1 VYRLIH
7 GDLRARALQIKELR
21 VLDTAR
27 HSLIDGCRYRILA
40 TGMPHSQRI
49 QVVSIVS
56 VALLTGAALAVIAAQ
71 SPPKPTAAMV
81 VYKSAT

>member
-21 VLDTAR
+21 VLDTAL
-27 HSLIDGCRYRILA
+27 HSLIDRCRYRIPA
-40 TGMPHSQRI
+40 TGMPQSQRTQI
-49 QVVSIVS
+49 VFIVS
-56 VALLTGAALAVIAAQ
+56 AALLTGAALTVIAAQ
-71 SPPKPTAAMV
+71 SPPKPATAMV

>member
-1 VYRLIH
+1 VYRLIY

-27 HSLIDGCRYRILA
+27 FPLINGCRYRIPA
-40 TGMPHSQRI
+40 TGMPQSPRT

-56 VALLTGAALAVIAAQ
+56 AALLTGAALAVVAAQ
-71 SPPKPTAAMV
+71 SPPKPAAAMV
-81 VYKSAT
+81 VYKSAS